1 MVRFAWA
8 TALATLLVLALNLN
22 VLVSAL
28 KTTTCAQLELEF
40 DSEDFEQSLP
50 DAPALVIGNQ
60 RVRYWDLASSPFEAQ
75 TYLHRS
81 ASGLNP
87 PLIDRC
93 FTRLVGF
100 YQPSLVVVPIDTTYA
115 AMVNQSELLT
125 ALQGIIDQRDGYS
138 LNFDLWVIAPI
149 TTPRFELT
157 SRTLLEEIR
166 AAGVQWAENK
176 FKVQWIDLQDDF
188 LDEADAA
195 DPKLVWPDGNTLNE
209 AGYQRL
215 TDALVAISNERK

>member
-22 VLVSAL
+22 VLDSAH

-40 DSEDFEQSLP
+40 DSEDFGQSLP
-50 DAPALVIGNQ
+50 EAPALIIGNQ
-60 RVRYWDLASSPFEAQ
+60 RVRYWDLSSSPFEAKA
-75 TYLHRS
+75 YLRRS
-81 ASGLNP
+81 ASGLTP
-87 PLIDRC
+87 PLIDQC

-100 YQPSLVVVPIDTTYA
+100 YQPSLVVVPVDTRYA
-115 AMVNQSELLT
+115 AKVDQSELLT

-157 SRTLLEEIR
+157 SQTLLEEVR
-166 AAGVQWAENK
+166 AAGVKWAENK
-176 FKVQWIDLQDDF
+176 FGVRWIDLQADF
-188 LDEADAA
+188 MDETDTA
-195 DPKLVWPDGNTLNE
+195 DPRLVWPDGNTLNE

-215 TDALVAISNERK
+215 TDALVTISNERK